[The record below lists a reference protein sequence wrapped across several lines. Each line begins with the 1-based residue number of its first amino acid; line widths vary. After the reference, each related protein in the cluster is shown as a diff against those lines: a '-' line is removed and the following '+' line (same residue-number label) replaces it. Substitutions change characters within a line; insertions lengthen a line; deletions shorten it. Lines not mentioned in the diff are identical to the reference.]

1 MTGPWVSEL
10 DDLWERIS
18 PKRGA
23 RKMVMDLRTTT
34 FADAEGIRVLRA
46 IYAQT
51 GAELLT
57 ATPWTQYLA
66 EEIARQAPQHKE
78 I

>member
-1 MTGPWVSEL
+1 
-10 DDLWERIS
+10 
-18 PKRGA
+18 
-23 RKMVMDLRTTT
+23 MDLRTTT